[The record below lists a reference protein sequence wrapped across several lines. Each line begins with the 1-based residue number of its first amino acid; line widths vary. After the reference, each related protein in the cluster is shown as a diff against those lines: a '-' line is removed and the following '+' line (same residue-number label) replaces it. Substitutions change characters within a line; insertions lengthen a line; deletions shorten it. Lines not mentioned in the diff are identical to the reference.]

1 MTPSCSS
8 ISYFPS
14 AQTRNSRNGPTA
26 TFPEDSIPAHAGKTP
41 GMDTTS
47 HCVSAHPRSRGENAL
62 QPEGP
67 TLRSGSSPLTRGKLG
82 LAVVA
87 VGALGLIPAH
97 AGKTRRRSPRALGR
111 AAHPR
116 SRGENFEE
124 TSLLASCP
132 GPSPLTRGK
141 PQLLADGL
149 VQARLIPA
157 HAGKTTCRRA
167 SSVATSAHPRSRGEN
182 PILAHDGGR
191 LDGSSPL
198 TRGKRDLPL
207 SESLAEG
214 LIPAHAGKT
223 SLPALREDPQA
234 AHPRSRRENAQR
246 PGAYA
251 CACGSSLLTRGKLS
265 HSGTSLHQVRLIP
278 AHAGK
283 TSGRPS
289 PTGAAAAHP
298 RSRGENANS
307 GRPAVSFAG
316 SSPLTRGKRADD
328 ALRLSNPGLIPAH
341 AGKTLRSGS
350 LIGRTTAHPRSRGE
364 NTDLQRICDA
374 LGGSSPLTRGKPLDA
389 PPDRPVAGLIPAH
402 AGKTTTRPSPMR
414 SPKAHPRSRGENAE
428 PQP

>member
-116 SRGENFEE
+116 SRGENDP
-124 TSLLASCP
+124 SRRQRLQPHGS
-132 GPSPLTRGK
+132 SPLTRGK
-141 PQLLADGL
+141 LRGDEL
-149 VQARLIPA
+149 VGILSRPIPA
-157 HAGKTTCRRA
+157 HAGKTPAPCGRTR
-167 SSVATSAHPRSRGEN
+167 SGPAHPRSRGEN
-182 PILAHDGGR
+182 DVSTGKQR
-191 LDGSSPL
+191 RYVGSSPL

-214 LIPAHAGKT
+214 
-223 SLPALREDPQA
+223 
-234 AHPRSRRENAQR
+234 
-246 PGAYA
+246 
-251 CACGSSLLTRGKLS
+251 
-265 HSGTSLHQVRLIP
+265 LIP

-364 NTDLQRICDA
+364 NHWMPHPIDPSR
-374 LGGSSPLTRGKPLDA
+374 GSSPLTRGKHFPFTLD
-389 PPDRPVAGLIPAH
+389 DGTRRLIPAH
-402 AGKTTTRPSPMR
+402 AGKTAPLNLPWGPTG
-414 SPKAHPRSRGENAE
+414 AHPRSRGENT
-428 PQP
+428 PDV

>member
-1 MTPSCSS
+1 MGGSS
-8 ISYFPS
+8 PL
-14 AQTRNSRNGPTA
+14 TRGKLALNGD
-26 TFPEDSIPAHAGKTP
+26 EGSGGGLIPAHAGKTRVIVARSV
-41 GMDTTS
+41 MRA
-47 HCVSAHPRSRGENAL
+47 AHPRSRGENAL

-116 SRGENFEE
+116 SRGENDP
-124 TSLLASCP
+124 SRRQRLQPHGS
-132 GPSPLTRGK
+132 SPLTRGK
-141 PQLLADGL
+141 LRGDEL
-149 VQARLIPA
+149 VGILSRPIPA
-157 HAGKTTCRRA
+157 HAGKTPAPCGRTR
-167 SSVATSAHPRSRGEN
+167 SGPAHPRSRGEN
-182 PILAHDGGR
+182 DVSTGKQR
-191 LDGSSPL
+191 RYVGSSPL

-251 CACGSSLLTRGKLS
+251 CACGSSPLTRGKLS

-283 TSGRPS
+283 TPLFPLSS
-289 PTGAAAAHP
+289 
-298 RSRGENANS
+298 
-307 GRPAVSFAG
+307 G
-316 SSPLTRGKRADD
+316 SSPLTRGKHVEAEPGVVK
-328 ALRLSNPGLIPAH
+328 LRLIPAH
-341 AGKTLRSGS
+341 AGKT
-350 LIGRTTAHPRSRGE
+350 
-364 NTDLQRICDA
+364 
-374 LGGSSPLTRGKPLDA
+374 
-389 PPDRPVAGLIPAH
+389 
-402 AGKTTTRPSPMR
+402 
-414 SPKAHPRSRGENAE
+414 
-428 PQP
+428 

>member
-116 SRGENFEE
+116 SRGENDP
-124 TSLLASCP
+124 SRRQRLQPHGS
-132 GPSPLTRGK
+132 SPLTRGK
-141 PQLLADGL
+141 LRGDEL
-149 VQARLIPA
+149 VGILSRPIPA

-251 CACGSSLLTRGKLS
+251 CACGSSPLTRGK
-265 HSGTSLHQVRLIP
+265 HG
-278 AHAGK
+278 
-283 TSGRPS
+283 
-289 PTGAAAAHP
+289 GAVMRRKARRAHP
-298 RSRGENANS
+298 RSRGENLLNAYYD
-307 GRPAVSFAG
+307 GHRVG
-316 SSPLTRGKRADD
+316 SSPLTRGKR
-328 ALRLSNPGLIPAH
+328 RTRSWQQESRGLIPAH
-341 AGKTLRSGS
+341 AGKTGS
-350 LIGRTTAHPRSRGE
+350 RARR
-364 NTDLQRICDA
+364 A
-374 LGGSSPLTRGKPLDA
+374 
-389 PPDRPVAGLIPAH
+389 
-402 AGKTTTRPSPMR
+402 
-414 SPKAHPRSRGENAE
+414 
-428 PQP
+428 